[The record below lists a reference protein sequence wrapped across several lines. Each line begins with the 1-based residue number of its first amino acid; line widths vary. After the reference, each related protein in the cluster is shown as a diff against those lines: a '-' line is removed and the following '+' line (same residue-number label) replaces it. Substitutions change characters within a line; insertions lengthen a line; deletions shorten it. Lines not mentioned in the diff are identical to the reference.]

1 MLSTIFMN
9 RCYLIVFFLFSFLQP
24 IFASLIGEGRAYI
37 FRNQVHE
44 ARKQAFENAKNDIL
58 LQSIRKKLAT
68 ETIERNWV
76 VLRQD
81 ILANTNKYLRR
92 IKVLSDQRQEYSYFF
107 KIRAEVLTK
116 NIDSYLQKQN
126 FIEAH
131 NHKKVFVIYFP
142 NRNSYSINTPEVRYF
157 FKNLQSNYTKISL
170 TQDIGL
176 NKPWSDKKLFLDK
189 LAIFEATRDLAQVA
203 DKSKLFLDSILADL
217 RQRGY
222 QAAVFIDL
230 TLSKDN
236 SHHGNKF
243 VFSKKNLA
251 LNIKIYDLDIG
262 LVQAKN
268 IRLPFFSNNKK
279 NDMGV
284 ALTNIITE
292 GKDFFVS
299 FLDDYFG
306 SYYFQ
311 WDNKKYYIT
320 FNNFN
325 QLEEQSIKDIL
336 VNLRGYKNLFS
347 QRSRNKLNISYYS
360 SLSSERIYQLM
371 SAALKEAQIDIQLQ
385 SQNSDTISFNKIS
398 NVKR

>member
-1 MLSTIFMN
+1 MN
-9 RCYLIVFFLFSFLQP
+9 RCYLIVFFLFSFSQP
-24 IFASLIGEGRAYI
+24 IFASLIGEGKAYI
-37 FRNQVHE
+37 FSNQVHV
-44 ARKQAFENAKNDIL
+44 ARQQAFENAKNDIL

-68 ETIERNWV
+68 ETIERNWIA
-76 VLRQD
+76 LRQD

-92 IKVLSDQRQEYSYFF
+92 IKVLSDQRQGYFYFF
-107 KIRAEVLTK
+107 QIQAEVLTK

-126 FIEAH
+126 FIELN

-142 NRNSYSINTPEVRYF
+142 SLNSYSINTPEVRHF

-170 TQDIGL
+170 TQDIWL
-176 NKPWSDKKLFLDK
+176 NKLWSEEKLLLDQ

-203 DKSKLFLDSILADL
+203 DKNKLFLDSILADL
-217 RQRGY
+217 RQQGY
-222 QAAVFIDL
+222 HAAVFIDL
-230 TLSKDN
+230 ALLKDN
-236 SHHGNKF
+236 LLHGNKF

-262 LVQAKN
+262 FVQAKN
-268 IRLPFFSNNKK
+268 ILLPFFSNNKK
-279 NDMGV
+279 NGMSV

-292 GKDFFVS
+292 GSDFFVS

-336 VNLRGYKNLFS
+336 VNLRGYKNIFS
-347 QRSRNKLNISYYS
+347 QRSRNKLKISYYS
-360 SLSSERIYQLM
+360 RLSSERIYQLM
-371 SAALKEAQIDIQLQ
+371 SVALKEAQIDIQLQ
-385 SQNSDTISFNKIS
+385 SKNSDTISFNKIS